1 MPKEDD
7 AYKQIAFEQAK
18 NVMPIWRSGLQGR
31 PPRRRRR
38 RSQVLFRSATRET
51 TPEVSN
57 SMDKSQQVDRLP
69 KESWREDSPSWQH
82 QFCFLFHPASSIL
95 SKAPMKQVVEGR
107 ERSCHVF
114 SFRIHTAPRARSSP
128 ADLTACHWLHAF
140 FRPVRDHITECS

>member
-1 MPKEDD
+1 MPKEYD

-82 QFCFLFHPASSIL
+82 QFSFLFHLASSIL
-95 SKAPMKQVVEGR
+95 SRAPVKQGRSRTRKAVPCLQLPHPHR
-107 ERSCHVF
+107 APSQIQPSRSYSLPLATCLLPPC
-114 SFRIHTAPRARSSP
+114 SRS
-128 ADLTACHWLHAF
+128 HH
-140 FRPVRDHITECS
+140 